1 MFLRPLLDTSTAGD
15 AAVVSM
21 EHREVERGKR
31 VSHHYSTSVFHPW
44 FCSFSTRGRWQ
55 RLPAT
60 YRHRLPST
68 ILARSEIMSSQ
79 RRRAPTTCI
88 CIFSLC
94 CWTVTHGLTLCPLS
108 CFQEASS
115 FAWGRRGSP
124 SSRRFSKLSTFKN
137 PPEQRTHFA
146 LQAAPED
153 HAGEGATRK
162 SKNVRLQVF
171 STLNLPIVE
180 VFSFLAVLLSSFLV
194 ALNTLNDLPPVA
206 YAAID
211 DALLV
216 INILFTLDFFV
227 RWYAAGQ
234 FKAIYLSKPLVVL
247 DIIVVLVPLILGSA
261 MLPMLDYLGLN
272 QGEAF
277 TLLYG
282 LQNSAGLQN
291 LLLLRVLRLRR
302 VLTDI
307 NTFGKFAVALGLK
320 PQVVRPY
327 QLQLARVLLSIFTLL
342 SVASGLIYT
351 AEHDVNP
358 DIPDYFSAL

>member
-1 MFLRPLLDTSTAGD
+1 M
-15 AAVVSM
+15 
-21 EHREVERGKR
+21 
-31 VSHHYSTSVFHPW
+31 
-44 FCSFSTRGRWQ
+44 
-55 RLPAT
+55 
-60 YRHRLPST
+60 
-68 ILARSEIMSSQ
+68 
-79 RRRAPTTCI
+79 
-88 CIFSLC
+88 
-94 CWTVTHGLTLCPLS
+94 
-108 CFQEASS
+108 
-115 FAWGRRGSP
+115 
-124 SSRRFSKLSTFKN
+124 
-137 PPEQRTHFA
+137 
-146 LQAAPED
+146 
-153 HAGEGATRK
+153 
-162 SKNVRLQVF
+162 
-171 STLNLPIVE
+171 
-180 VFSFLAVLLSSFLV
+180 
-194 ALNTLNDLPPVA
+194 ALNTLSDLPPVA

>member
-1 MFLRPLLDTSTAGD
+1 
-15 AAVVSM
+15 V
-21 EHREVERGKR
+21 
-31 VSHHYSTSVFHPW
+31 
-44 FCSFSTRGRWQ
+44 
-55 RLPAT
+55 
-60 YRHRLPST
+60 
-68 ILARSEIMSSQ
+68 
-79 RRRAPTTCI
+79 
-88 CIFSLC
+88 
-94 CWTVTHGLTLCPLS
+94 
-108 CFQEASS
+108 
-115 FAWGRRGSP
+115 
-124 SSRRFSKLSTFKN
+124 
-137 PPEQRTHFA
+137 
-146 LQAAPED
+146 
-153 HAGEGATRK
+153 GEGATRK

-342 SVASGLIYT
+342 SVATGLIYT